1 MLWASLLL
9 LRLAHQLGN
18 PLIKGSAGR
27 LVGVRDSFLCVF
39 FLFFCF
45 HLSLSLYSYCT
56 NPSSSLCLSHHHP
69 ARRVAASFFN
79 PHLWPLY
86 CYYILHSPG
95 VLQWEVLA
103 WKLSPLALSPL
114 NPSNPNKEK
123 KEEKNTREVRNDRH
137 IDVWRTLH
145 TFRLEKNQ
153 EIDVKWEEE
162 SLGSN
167 IRECVEPLLTVS
179 RYFHSFEF
187 CATFFCCFLYF
198 SCVAMW
204 ARQKLRLWLQGRVWR
219 ACGPAST
226 ASLSLFLPWRN
237 KCVQG
242 SPHPPAPFT
251 GLLLPQSVRWWVLLI
266 ERWREK
272 RRVGALNII
281 MLIIVFL

>member
-45 HLSLSLYSYCT
+45 HLSLSFYSYCT

-103 WKLSPLALSPL
+103 WKLSPLTLSPL

-123 KEEKNTREVRNDRH
+123 KKNTREVRNDRH
-137 IDVWRTLH
+137 IDAWRIHYIPSGWKRIKKLTWNEKKNLSGLIFVNVFNRFSRSH
-145 TFRLEKNQ
+145 VISIRLNFAQHFFVVSYIFRVLRCGHGRSCGSGCRGACG
-153 EIDVKWEEE
+153 VRVAPRLPPL
-162 SLGSN
+162 SLSFSLDGIN
-167 IRECVEPLLTVS
+167 VYKDRLIRLPLLQGCCC
-179 RYFHSFEF
+179 HSPWDDEF
-187 CATFFCCFLYF
+187 F
-198 SCVAMW
+198 S
-204 ARQKLRLWLQGRVWR
+204 
-219 ACGPAST
+219 
-226 ASLSLFLPWRN
+226 
-237 KCVQG
+237 
-242 SPHPPAPFT
+242 
-251 GLLLPQSVRWWVLLI
+251 
-266 ERWREK
+266 
-272 RRVGALNII
+272 
-281 MLIIVFL
+281 